1 MILSAFSYPL
11 FGPPSPLLGPSS
23 PASSPSPQ
31 LSPLGCIPGQ
41 NGIPSSVTGE
51 LLCGTWG
58 QTAPEALWHSLR
70 DRWPLW
76 AAGIAVVITLTVVWR
91 VWRRRVWRKHARTA
105 RSLEIIP
112 PVSASPAATVGL
124 WRLLATLLPAP
135 SRWSLR
141 PARLVW
147 EVRADAHGMRCGLW
161 LSPGITAT
169 SVRRN
174 LESAWPGVR
183 VEETAAPRVPATE
196 TSTTVALRP
205 TRPDWL
211 PLVEDPPTATPRS
224 WAKAQPDED
233 QLRAVY
239 EGLAAAGRT
248 GGGLLQVHLSR
259 APAYRLRVLHRA
271 MTHPE
276 RARRLSG
283 TLRMAVLLT
292 DGLRKA
298 LLGVTSVF
306 MPGSLSHS
314 SRRRTTMTDPYLTE
328 LARQARL
335 KYQAGPHF
343 LVAVFA
349 TAGGPTKDAAR
360 SAAAAITGGF
370 GLLSAHFGRRRLRRG
385 ARAAADRW
393 VRQPQM
399 SLAGVDEVAALAGLP
414 IEPAV
419 HGLPAAASRR
429 RPGGRD
435 VFRAGPVVELRTIRS
450 RSERR
455 RDGDSGEPTAWNA
468 P

>member
-1 MILSAFSYPL
+1 MTPFALSSPL
-11 FGPPSPLLGPSS
+11 VVLSSPLLGPPS
-23 PASSPSPQ
+23 PVSSPSPQ
-31 LSPLGCIPGQ
+31 SSPLGCVPGQ
-41 NGIPSSVTGE
+41 NGIPGSVIGD

-58 QTAPEALWHSLR
+58 QNAPETLWHSLR
-70 DRWPLW
+70 DWWPLW
-76 AAGIAVVITLTVVWR
+76 AAGIAILMALMVAWR
-91 VWRRRVWRKHARTA
+91 AWKRRVWRKHIRAARW
-105 RSLEIIP
+105 LEIIP
-112 PVSASPAATVGL
+112 PVSASPAATIGL

-135 SRWSLR
+135 ARWSLR

-169 SVRRN
+169 AVRRN

-183 VEETAAPRVPATE
+183 VEETAAPRVAVTA

-205 TRPDWL
+205 TQPDWL

-224 WAKAQPDED
+224 WANAQPDED

-276 RARRLSG
+276 RARRPSG
-283 TLRMAVLLT
+283 TLRVAVLLT
-292 DGLRKA
+292 DGLRTA
-298 LLGVTSVF
+298 LLGVASLF
-306 MPGSLSHS
+306 MPGPSSHTNH
-314 SRRRTTMTDPYLTE
+314 RRTTVTDPYLTE
-328 LARQARL
+328 LARRARL
-335 KYQAGPHF
+335 KYGAGPHF

-349 TAGGPTKDAAR
+349 TAGGPTKEAAR

-370 GLLSAHFGRRRLRRG
+370 GLLSAHFTRRRLRRG
-385 ARAAADRW
+385 AAAAADRW
-393 VRQPQM
+393 VRPPQM

-414 IEPAV
+414 IEPAL

-435 VFRAGPVVELRTIRS
+435 VFRAGPVAEPRPNRS
-450 RSERR
+450 RPQQRR
-455 RDGDSGEPTAWNA
+455 NGDGGEPTVWST